1 MSTREQYGSA
11 FGGDIKA
18 AERLGVDNI
27 NLAESRSPQA
37 SGQEKGV
44 LSTQS
49 ATELGAPMRIGEVA
63 SLLGCSVWTVRQRY
77 LPIGLPYFRIG
88 SAGKLTFYR
97 NQIVRWILEKQRQKG
112 GEIR

>member
-1 MSTREQYGSA
+1 MSTRDQYESA

-18 AERLGVDNI
+18 AERLDSDHI
-27 NLAESRSPQA
+27 NLAESRAQQCA
-37 SGQEKGV
+37 RQEKA
-44 LSTQS
+44 LQPPQS
-49 ATELGAPMRIGEVA
+49 PPELGIPMTIGEVA

-88 SAGKLTFYR
+88 STGKLLFYR